1 SSAIW
6 RMADDLWGDFKHTD
20 FARIIL
26 PFLLLRRI
34 ECVLEPTREEVRK
47 FYLAEKQSG
56 IDLGLVL
63 PEIAGFAFYNTSEYS
78 LETLGASDTGDNLE
92 HYISQFSKNVR
103 TIFDEFKFG
112 QTIEDL
118 EKAKLLYR
126 MVNHFANLDLHPD
139 VVSDRVLSD
148 AYEELILKFA
158 SSVNEKAGE

>member
-1 SSAIW
+1 MNLQDKEQSAKLSSAIW

-103 TIFDEFKFG
+103 T
-112 QTIEDL
+112 
-118 EKAKLLYR
+118 Y
-126 MVNHFANLDLHPD
+126 
-139 VVSDRVLSD
+139 
-148 AYEELILKFA
+148 LI
-158 SSVNEKAGE
+158 

>member
-1 SSAIW
+1 M
-6 RMADDLWGDFKHTD
+6 RKF
-20 FARIIL
+20 
-26 PFLLLRRI
+26 
-34 ECVLEPTREEVRK
+34 VK

-118 EKAKLLYR
+118 EKAK
-126 MVNHFANLDLHPD
+126 VA
-139 VVSDRVLSD
+139 VSHGKPFCQPRLC
-148 AYEELILKFA
+148 ILM
-158 SSVNEKAGE
+158 